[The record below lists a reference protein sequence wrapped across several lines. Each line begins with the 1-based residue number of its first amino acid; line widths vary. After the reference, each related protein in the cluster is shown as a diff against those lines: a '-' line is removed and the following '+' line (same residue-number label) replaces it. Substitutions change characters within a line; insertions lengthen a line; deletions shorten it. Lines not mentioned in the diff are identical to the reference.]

1 MMEIRNISKS
11 FGEKTVLRNVSIT
24 IPHGEITVIYGP
36 SGRGKTTLLRILMGL
51 EKPDSGEIIGADNKI
66 SAVFQE
72 DRLPLEFTAER
83 CVKLAVPKSVSGKT
97 VAEHLAELGIDEYIR
112 KPANQLSGGMK
123 RRVAICRAVLADADT
138 IYMDEPF
145 TGLDRDTKVR
155 VTEYIKKYCSGKTLV
170 VVSHAPE
177 DAELLNAK
185 EIRI

>member
-1 MMEIRNISKS
+1 MELKNISKS
-11 FGEKTVLRNVSIT
+11 YGNERVLDKVSLAFGK
-24 IPHGEITVIYGP
+24 GETLAISGP

-51 EKPDSGEIIGADNKI
+51 EKCDSGEMSDVPEKI

-83 CVKLAVPKSVSGKT
+83 CVSMALPKSVSK
-97 VAEHLAELGIDEYIR
+97 AEIRGHLSELGLSEHIK
-112 KPANQLSGGMK
+112 KPAGELSGGMK

-145 TGLDRDTKVR
+145 TGLDLETKVK
-155 VTEYIKKYCSGKTLV
+155 VIEYIKKYCAGKTLV
-170 VVSHAPE
+170 LVSHAPE